1 MALVPPYTHAV
12 SQYMSLR
19 SNTHDDH
26 EQEQDHRHHH
36 NHEITIVILMII
48 LMIMIEMPTSP
59 ANGPSA
65 APPSSSGESGP
76 SSLSPGNHR

>member
-48 LMIMIEMPTSP
+48 LMIMIEMPSP
-59 ANGPSA
+59 ATGPSA